1 MLSLEK
7 TVSYSNMLKLFRV
20 GLNKIGLDGKL
31 YSLHSLRTG
40 SLSEASNSNLVDKMS
55 LQRHARWKS
64 SSMVNHYRELSLD
77 KKLAA
82 SRALS
87 LYK

>member
-1 MLSLEK
+1 MLNL
-7 TVSYSNMLKLFRV
+7 LRV
-20 GLNKIGLDGKL
+20 GLNKIGLDGKTF
-31 YSLHSLRTG
+31 SLHSLRSG
-40 SLSEASNSNLVDKMS
+40 SLSEAANCASVDNIS
-55 LQRHARWKS
+55 LQRHARWKTA
-64 SSMVNHYRELSLD
+64 SMVNYYRELSLD